1 MQYTQNG
8 KSGFSKLAFLG
19 APGNVRLVMNAGKA
33 FLLSVVLFV
42 LVMPFVIGR
51 YLYVTMH
58 TEYSVTPMEKWWMRM
73 VEPLLR

>member
-1 MQYTQNG
+1 MQFTQNG
-8 KSGFSKLAFLG
+8 KNGFNKLAFLV
-19 APGNVRLVMNAGKA
+19 APGNVRRAKNVGKMS
-33 FLLSVVLFV
+33 LLSAVLFV

-58 TEYSVTPMEKWWMRM
+58 TEYSVTPMEKLWMRM